1 MSYVSGKNLLIGLVM
16 VAAALASIA
25 LTPSKKL
32 AETKINLEQ
41 LVPLEF
47 GDWQIDPTIT
57 PLEVSPEV
65 KAQLSKIYN
74 ETLSRTYVNKQG
86 ERVMLSIAYG
96 GDQSKSLQ
104 VHKPETCYVAQG
116 FNVKNLGDSPLLFG
130 NLQIKARHL
139 IATLG
144 NRSEPITYWMRVG
157 NTTVYGGLGQAI
169 NRYKMGLKGY
179 IPDGL
184 LFRVSSLD
192 SDKEQAFRTQEKFI
206 DALLSAI
213 EPSSRS
219 KLIGTES
226 SSDLVSDAK

>member
-32 AETKINLEQ
+32 VETKINLEQ

-65 KAQLSKIYN
+65 KAQLSKVYN

-104 VHKPETCYVAQG
+104 VHKPETCYAAQG
-116 FNVKNLGDSPLLFG
+116 FNVKSIGNSPIIF
-130 NLQIKARHL
+130 NKLQIKSRRL
-139 IATLG
+139 LATQG
-144 NRSEPITYWMRVG
+144 NRYEPITYWMRVG
-157 NTTVYGGLGQAI
+157 DTTVYGGLGQMI
-169 NRYKMGLKGY
+169 NRYKTGLKGY

-184 LFRVSSLD
+184 LFRVSSID
-192 SDKEQAFRTQEKFI
+192 SDKEQAFRTQAEFI
-206 DALLSAI
+206 NALLISL

-219 KLIGTES
+219 KLIGVVS
-226 SSDLVSDAK
+226 SNE